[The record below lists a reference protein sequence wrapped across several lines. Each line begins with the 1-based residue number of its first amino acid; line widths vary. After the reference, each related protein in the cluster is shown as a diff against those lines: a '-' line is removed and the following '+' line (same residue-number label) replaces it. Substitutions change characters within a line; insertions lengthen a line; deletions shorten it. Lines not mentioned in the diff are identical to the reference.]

1 MLWHAVITRFSYR
14 HTTSAAGLNGVLVS
28 LLRRD
33 PLEPKR
39 LALRYSLFELTCL
52 PSLLG
57 QTSQDFD
64 WFIVVDRDLPP
75 SWRERLQALVA
86 GRPRTHLYDY
96 DPAQDLTETGWL
108 QPYAP
113 AHTTRLLTT
122 ILDDDD
128 ALPADFVEQMQRTVA
143 QREAEL
149 APIATLASRK
159 SRQWELVHSR
169 RAPLGYRCAWHRG
182 DWVLST
188 GLSLL
193 CRWPQHRLTVLAI
206 HHQVAD
212 LWFLPERGPAL
223 MQLLQQRWSLND
235 ARAVE
240 ATAFIAGRMD
250 DFQQRAQACVDGEA
264 GADAA
269 GVAGEGAL
277 RFVDLSD
284 TVEAFVVS
292 NHFGNDQVL
301 RLFEPKPDREPVSGP
316 QDFPGVPIDF
326 ARFRGN
332 ARAFGKRPRVYRELV
347 RELWSRPMPWWP
359 RLRMVAWASWR
370 FARA

>member
-14 HTTSAAGLNGVLVS
+14 HTTTAAGLDGVLVS

-33 PLEPKR
+33 PLQPER
-39 LALRYSLFELTCL
+39 LAFRFSLFELTCL

-57 QTSQDFD
+57 QSEQNFD
-64 WFIVVDRDLPP
+64 WFIVIDRELPP
-75 SWRERLQALVA
+75 VWRERLQALVA
-86 GRPRTHLYDY
+86 GRARTHLYEY
-96 DPAQDLTETGWL
+96 DPARDLTSTEWL

-113 AHTTRLLTT
+113 AGTTRLLTT
-122 ILDDDD
+122 LLDDDD

-143 QREAEL
+143 AREAEL

-159 SRQWELVHSR
+159 SQQWELVRSR

-182 DWVLST
+182 GWVLST

-212 LWFLPERGPAL
+212 LWFLPERGAAL
-223 MQLLQQRWSLND
+223 MQLLQERWSLDD
-235 ARAVE
+235 ARAVQ
-240 ATAFIAGRMD
+240 ATEFIAGRID
-250 DFQQRAQACVDGEA
+250 DFQRRAQACLDA
-264 GADAA
+264 GDDAHAD
-269 GVAGEGAL
+269 EAL

-284 TVEAFVVS
+284 AVEAFVVS

-301 RLFEPKPDREPVSGP
+301 RLFEPKPDRLAVAGAG
-316 QDFPGVPIDF
+316 DFPGVPLDL
-326 ARFRGN
+326 AGFRGN
-332 ARAFGKRPRVYRELV
+332 PRAFGKRPRVYRDLV
-347 RELWSRPMPWWP
+347 RELWQRPMPLWP
-359 RLRMVAWASWR
+359 RLRTIAWASWR